1 MAISKIC
8 TYFFRVI
15 IARYLGADI
24 YGLFSIGLAVIG
36 ILLTLSF
43 TGIPAGILRYV
54 SYYHG
59 KHDEKAINS
68 VINNAFKIILPLSL
82 LFALLLFIFARW
94 ISLFLFHNP
103 DMINVLR
110 IFSFAIPVS
119 ALATGIEYVF
129 LAFQKIKYVVIA
141 RNIVEPVSKV
151 IFSLIA
157 IFMGYRLIGLTFV
170 YVFSVLAATLL
181 MVYFLKKIISFRKI
195 ALAPPIF
202 YKKLLYFSLPL
213 MFSELSILILVWR

>member
-1 MAISKIC
+1 M
-8 TYFFRVI
+8 
-15 IARYLGADI
+15 GADI

-119 ALATGIEYVF
+119 
-129 LAFQKIKYVVIA
+129 
-141 RNIVEPVSKV
+141 
-151 IFSLIA
+151 
-157 IFMGYRLIGLTFV
+157 RLQQ
-170 YVFSVLAATLL
+170 A
-181 MVYFLKKIISFRKI
+181 
-195 ALAPPIF
+195 
-202 YKKLLYFSLPL
+202 
-213 MFSELSILILVWR
+213 